1 MKTTVL
7 RILVSSAV
15 VIILLGLA
23 VLEIVSERVRVDPP
37 SSTVLNPDTEPEAQM
52 AWGVKRTKLEEML
65 DEKRQEVASLS
76 PRDTGRIRQL
86 EREIRYLEGML
97 R

>member
-23 VLEIVSERVRVDPP
+23 VLEIVSERVRVDQP
-37 SSTVLNPDTEPEAQM
+37 SSAVLKPGAEPQDQ
-52 AWGVKRTKLEEML
+52 WQDCLVTQGDLFN
-65 DEKRQEVASLS
+65 
-76 PRDTGRIRQL
+76 L
-86 EREIRYLEGML
+86 ERPPAR
-97 R
+97 

>member
-23 VLEIVSERVRVDPP
+23 VLEIVSEGVRVDQPF
-37 SSTVLNPDTEPEAQM
+37 SEVLNPGAEPQDQ
-52 AWGVKRTKLEEML
+52 WQDFVVT
-65 DEKRQEVASLS
+65 
-76 PRDTGRIRQL
+76 P
-86 EREIRYLEGML
+86 
-97 R
+97 

>member
-23 VLEIVSERVRVDPP
+23 VLEIVSERVRVDHL
-37 SSTVLNPDTEPEAQM
+37 SSAVLDPGAEPQDR
-52 AWGVKRTKLEEML
+52 WRDFLFTQGDLFNLEL
-65 DEKRQEVASLS
+65 GPTAR
-76 PRDTGRIRQL
+76 
-86 EREIRYLEGML
+86 
-97 R
+97 